1 MMLKRCLLAAGLC
14 LCLALGLRVPAEAA
28 ETAAS
33 GTRGAEGAN
42 VTWVLDTEGTLTLS
56 GTGKMADYV
65 STSGGGPPWD
75 DRKSSV
81 KKIVIGEGVTG
92 VGSWAFMSCTAL
104 TELTIPQ
111 GVTSIG
117 EAAFY
122 GCTALTKVTIPGSVT
137 SLGNSVFGSCGGLRT
152 AGPAGG
158 GYGIEF
164 GWKEAI
170 PANAFTDCASL
181 TEVTIPEGVT
191 GIGENA
197 FMFCNTLTKVAIPQ
211 SVAGIGSQ
219 AFMSCTGLT
228 ELVIPQ
234 GVTGIGES
242 AFRSCT
248 ALEKVTIP
256 GSVTSMG
263 DNAFGG
269 CEKLKTAG
277 PAGGGSGYD
286 IEFGWTE
293 AVPAYA
299 FANCASLTEVTI
311 PEGITGIG
319 EYAFASCASLTKA
332 AIPQGVASIGGSAFS
347 DCTALTKV
355 TIPASVTSVGDTV
368 FQNCGGLKTA
378 GPAGGGYN
386 IEFGWTEAI
395 PAGAFMNCYSLT
407 AVTIP
412 QGVTSI
418 GDRAFQN
425 CSLTGVTIPA
435 GVTAI
440 GASTFSGCSS
450 LKEIAIPEG
459 VTGIG
464 DNAFNFCM
472 SLTEAVIPASVTRIG
487 EAAFDLCGLER
498 ISFGGGRRQWGA
510 LAAAQDIGVEED
522 VDITYGVESY
532 TVSYVPDGGTGEKA
546 PELFDRGD
554 LLTLPGADAFAAP
567 VGRSFKAWRV
577 DGVERAPGETQT
589 VTKDMTVT
597 AVWRTSGPVTAALSA
612 DGRQAELT
620 APADVLR
627 AGAEVFAARY
637 SDGRLAECVTVSL
650 PAGGE
655 TAAVPKRLDKGWR
668 LFLLSPGTKVPL
680 CGEVRWA

>member
-33 GTRGAEGAN
+33 GTCGVEGAN

-122 GCTALTKVTIPGSVT
+122 GCEALEKVTIPGSVT
-137 SLGNSVFGSCGGLRT
+137 SMGNSVFGSCGGLRT

-158 GYGIEF
+158 GSGYDIEF
-164 GWKEAI
+164 GWTEAI
-170 PANAFTDCASL
+170 PANAFSDCASL

-191 GIGENA
+191 GIGDSA
-197 FMFCNTLTKVAIPQ
+197 FLGCGALTKVAIPQ

-219 AFMSCTGLT
+219 AFMQCKALT
-228 ELVIPQ
+228 ELAIPQ
-234 GVTGIGES
+234 GVTGIGEK
-242 AFRSCT
+242 AFYGCE

-277 PAGGGSGYD
+277 PAGGGYD
-286 IEFGWTE
+286 IEFGW
-293 AVPAYA
+293 
-299 FANCASLTEVTI
+299 
-311 PEGITGIG
+311 
-319 EYAFASCASLTKA
+319 K
-332 AIPQGVASIGGSAFS
+332 
-347 DCTALTKV
+347 
-355 TIPASVTSVGDTV
+355 
-368 FQNCGGLKTA
+368 
-378 GPAGGGYN
+378 
-386 IEFGWTEAI
+386 EAI
-395 PAGAFMNCYSLT
+395 PAGAFMNCRSLT

-425 CSLTGVTIPA
+425 CGLTGVTIPA

-440 GASTFSGCSS
+440 GAGTFSGCFS

-464 DNAFNFCM
+464 DNAFYFCM
-472 SLTEAVIPASVTRIG
+472 FLTEAVIPASVTRIG

-510 LAAAQDIGVEED
+510 LAAAQDIGVEES
-522 VDITYGVESY
+522 VSFTYGVESY

-637 SDGRLAECVTVSL
+637 SGGRLAECVTVSL
-650 PAGGE
+650 PAGGK
-655 TAAVPKRLDKGWR
+655 TAAFPKRLDKGWR

>member
-33 GTRGAEGAN
+33 GTCGVEGAN

-122 GCTALTKVTIPGSVT
+122 GCEALEKVTIPGSVT
-137 SLGNSVFGSCGGLRT
+137 SMGNSVFGSCGGLRT

-158 GYGIEF
+158 GSGYDIEF
-164 GWKEAI
+164 GWTEAI
-170 PANAFTDCASL
+170 PANAFSDCASL

-191 GIGENA
+191 GIGDSA
-197 FMFCNTLTKVAIPQ
+197 FLGCGALTKVAIPQ

-219 AFMSCTGLT
+219 AFMQCKALT
-228 ELVIPQ
+228 ELAIPQ
-234 GVTGIGES
+234 GVTGIGEK
-242 AFRSCT
+242 AFYGCE

-263 DNAFGG
+263 SSVFGSCG
-269 CEKLKTAG
+269 GLKTAG
-277 PAGGGSGYD
+277 PAGGGYD

-311 PEGITGIG
+311 PEGITSIG
-319 EYAFASCASLTKA
+319 ENAFTLTA
-332 AIPQGVASIGGSAFS
+332 LTAVTIPQGVASIGGSAFYG
-347 DCTALTKV
+347 CEALEKV
-355 TIPASVTSVGDTV
+355 TIPGSVTSMGSSV
-368 FQNCGGLKTA
+368 FGSCGGLKTA
-378 GPAGGGYN
+378 GPAGGGYD
-386 IEFGWTEAI
+386 IEFGWKEAI
-395 PAGAFMNCYSLT
+395 PAGAFMNCRSLT

-425 CSLTGVTIPA
+425 CGLTGVTIPA

-440 GASTFSGCSS
+440 GAGTFSGCFS

-464 DNAFNFCM
+464 DNAFYFCM
-472 SLTEAVIPASVTRIG
+472 FLTEAVIPASVTRIG

-510 LAAAQDIGVEED
+510 LAAAQDIGVEES
-522 VDITYGVESY
+522 VSFTYGVESY

-637 SDGRLAECVTVSL
+637 SGGRLAECVTVSL
-650 PAGGE
+650 PAGGK
-655 TAAVPKRLDKGWR
+655 TAAFPKRLDKGWR